1 MVTLSERLWVQHTRH
16 PVACMRHLS
25 FHISRKVQLV
35 SFDCCFTLIDERSD
49 IENGGWLSMNW
60 HYLRL
65 YQRLILQIMVCD
77 ISVVLMA
84 SEKVSVE
91 EQVCQNLMPIAV
103 FQLPAMIWVYGRCG
117 DLSSSFSQICRFYHC
132 RFCLGSEFDYHD
144 WGFVGWLV
152 WSLFMFS
159 CSCLMIRSY

>member
-1 MVTLSERLWVQHTRH
+1 
-16 PVACMRHLS
+16 
-25 FHISRKVQLV
+25 
-35 SFDCCFTLIDERSD
+35 
-49 IENGGWLSMNW
+49 MNW

-103 FQLPAMIWVYGRCG
+103 FQLPAMI
-117 DLSSSFSQICRFYHC
+117 
-132 RFCLGSEFDYHD
+132 
-144 WGFVGWLV
+144 
-152 WSLFMFS
+152 
-159 CSCLMIRSY
+159 